1 MTSITD
7 NIRVALYGQYDK
19 EYEFTWPE
27 PYNPLDAGGRFQW
40 LSSFPDPRLL
50 RDQFPGAGRCH
61 LLWSTAEGFCYGLI
75 TPRPDGKRN
84 GYALTALF
92 TGRRVFTDGRAA
104 AACLKA
110 LHHLLLEEGV
120 RDAARVEAC
129 LAAQPG
135 LHTLAPAPATPTPAP
150 AGQKVVTGYR
160 TYHSEAELTELL
172 AFRCQKAHEAYHYV
186 ALVEGRCAPAAGTPG
201 APVRIADRLV
211 RQYVIVA
218 DDPASTQLS
227 ATSALEGSEL
237 TVTYRKAGFQDVVR
251 RHRVGTPDAI
261 AAYDG
266 ALIHI
271 KPAAAAQTTFGLRL
285 PVVAVAKGS
294 RTPLSG
300 CWVEVDG
307 VRCPTAEITVSETQ
321 KAAGL
326 TLHVKV
332 GATYYITAETT
343 VNAATAVNGQTLT
356 VELLPQP
363 GGATLTTHLFG
374 LDWAA
379 TRELDQPTIARI
391 DKEAPGQGYTVEP
404 DPKNKGHVFISPTPA
419 YARSHAKKPAGKTSP
434 WLWVALGEGL
444 LILLLA
450 LALVLPRLTADKK
463 EKLPNPAES
472 EQTETPGEGSE
483 TTDADDLISDDT
495 NQLLFDE
502 VKNNLLYFHDE
513 QKWDDNTF
521 DATRRN
527 LEALYYHKD
536 EDQTAR
542 ELLSQIEKDVVS
554 IYYGD
559 ACSEDLRFIIEMEVN
574 DENFDNFI
582 DRLERQIKKWDEERQ
597 KREQPAPTAEPQTQP
612 VPEQKKPKAQEAKR
626 SKPKAEP
633 TTQKPASQTQKK
645 EKAPDAPTG
654 RPHS

>member
-110 LHHLLLEEGV
+110 LHHLLLDEGV

-135 LHTLAPAPATPTPAP
+135 LHTLASATPAP
-150 AGQKVVTGYR
+150 APAAAKVTIGYR
-160 TYHSEAELTELL
+160 TYNTEAELAELL

-237 TVTYRKAGFQDVVR
+237 TVTYRKAGYEDVVR
-251 RHRVGTPDAI
+251 RHRVGAPDAI
-261 AAYDG
+261 AAYEG
-266 ALIHI
+266 ALIRIH
-271 KPAAAAQTTFGLRL
+271 PAAAAQASFGLRL

-307 VRCPTAEITVSETQ
+307 MRCPTAEIIVTEMQ
-321 KAAGL
+321 KATGL
-326 TLHVKV
+326 TLYVKV
-332 GATYYITAETT
+332 GATYYKTTETT
-343 VNAATAVNGQTLT
+343 VNAATATNGQVLT
-356 VELLPQP
+356 VELHPQQ

-374 LDWAA
+374 LDWTAV
-379 TRELDQPTIARI
+379 RELDQPTIARI
-391 DKEAPGQGYTVEP
+391 DKEAPAQGYTVNP
-404 DPKNKGHVFISPTPA
+404 DWRDKNHVLISP
-419 YARSHAKKPAGKTSP
+419 SHSGRKKKSSP
-434 WLWVALGEGL
+434 WLWVALGEAL

-450 LALVLPRLTADKK
+450 AALVWPRLAADD
-463 EKLPNPAES
+463 EKLPEDTKK
-472 EQTETPGEGSE
+472 EEV
-483 TTDADDLISDDT
+483 TDAGFDAEESISDEDAIT
-495 NQLLFDE
+495 ENTYDVPYNE
-502 VKNNLLYFHDE
+502 VKKNLLYFYDE
-513 QKWDDNTF
+513 QKWDDNQF
-521 DATRRN
+521 AATQRN
-527 LEALYYHKD
+527 LEELYYHKD
-536 EDQTAR
+536 QEQTAR
-542 ELLSQIEKDVVS
+542 ELLSQIEQEV
-554 IYYGD
+554 ITPYYGQE
-559 ACSEDLRFIIEMEVN
+559 CSEDLRFIIEKKVN
-574 DENFDNFI
+574 EESFDNFI
-582 DRLERQIKKWDEERQ
+582 DRLERQIKQWDKERQ
-597 KREQPAPTAEPQTQP
+597 RNDDENI
-612 VPEQKKPKAQEAKR
+612 VDPKT
-626 SKPKAEP
+626 SP
-633 TTQKPASQTQKK
+633 TTTPHTPTPKNKKETTSGETIKTQKTKTNKNEKTTSPSPSNPSTK
-645 EKAPDAPTG
+645 ETRRATSD
-654 RPHS
+654 